1 MRLEDHVDAVEPALA
16 RRREGG
22 ANLGGMVA
30 VVVDHAHTGGAAAKL
45 ESAIYP
51 AELGQAFAD
60 SGRID
65 VKSHAHGHSSGGV
78 EDVVNAGHPQVK
90 FSERFSTILDGES
103 RSKLARG
110 CCSRSSAVIQRGI
123 GAAGM
128 IESDAK
134 VGVLAQS

>member
-45 ESAIYP
+45 EAAIYP

-60 SGRID
+60 SGRVD
-65 VKSHAHGHSSGGV
+65 VKSHADGHSSGGV

-103 RSKLARG
+103 RSKLLARG
-110 CCSRSSAVIQRGI
+110 CGSRRSAGIQRDI

-128 IESDAK
+128 VESDAK
-134 VGVLAQS
+134 VGVLA